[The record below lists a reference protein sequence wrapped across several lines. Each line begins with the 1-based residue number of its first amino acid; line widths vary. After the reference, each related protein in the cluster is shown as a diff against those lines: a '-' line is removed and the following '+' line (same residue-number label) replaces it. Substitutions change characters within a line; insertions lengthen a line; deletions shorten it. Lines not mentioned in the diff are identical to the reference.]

1 MDQCTFI
8 AVKLAA
14 PSLSPNRGIVA
25 SSAALAILIA
35 VVPRKTSQP
44 SPDAVDL
51 AVVS

>member
-1 MDQCTFI
+1 MDQCTFT
-8 AVKLAA
+8 AAKLVAL
-14 PSLSPNRGIVA
+14 SSSPNRAIAA

-35 VVPRKTSQP
+35 VVPRKTSPP